1 MLLHPDAPALQAVAS
16 GLDQLHERVVGIADL
31 HRADPDDPWTTDL
44 DELDRA
50 LRAARRRLERML
62 SPR

>member
-1 MLLHPDAPALQAVAS
+1 VHPDAAALEAVAS
-16 GLDQLHERVVGIADL
+16 GLDQLHERINAIADV

-50 LRAARRRLERML
+50 LRSTRRRLERML
-62 SPR
+62 TPR